1 MHFLWENA
9 PIMRIA
15 QRFRMAIVARAGE
28 ADAHLRLPPASLASI
43 IGEFVTDTL
52 ALYDRALKALVAAW
66 KHQRRP
72 RGENASAGDRSTL

>member
-1 MHFLWENA
+1 
-9 PIMRIA
+9 MRIA

-52 ALYDRALKALVAAW
+52 ALCDRALKALVAAW

-72 RGENASAGDRSTL
+72 RGGSGSAEDRSTL